1 MNPAQHTC
9 GLSGKVDRVKA
20 VGAERVIDDPSQ
32 DFAEA
37 IRCYAGKQDVQHE
50 PLAVD
55 GHLVII
61 DVPGRRR
68 DQGHADATAKA
79 PADAKRNNKK
89 YLKKTIRYAGFL
101 GTFGCVLPARI
112 FFQNRLEKYLYRAI
126 L

>member
-89 YLKKTIRYAGFL
+89 Y
-101 GTFGCVLPARI
+101 
-112 FFQNRLEKYLYRAI
+112 
-126 L
+126 